1 MNLDTRGRSGGIFLP
16 ISRDR
21 RLETRKSIR
30 AFHSAYIRDTRG
42 NGNFNVLANME
53 WTVKRV
59 RDCGTTPTRHGVVAS
74 SPRCVL
80 DNNRWTSVR
89 SCAQRVIVLLYAAT
103 LVSSFFPSLFT
114 SLVVDRCHRIFRRF
128 VGRRLT
134 GCHSMIRDCYIDA
147 LYNVSLQR
155 RRFGSLTSPYF
166 SIITFTYRKS
176 HPTRVPIFL

>member
-21 RLETRKSIR
+21 RLETRKI
-30 AFHSAYIRDTRG
+30 HSCFPFGVYSRYERKWK
-42 NGNFNVLANME
+42 FQRPRHE

-134 GCHSMIRDCYIDA
+134 GCHPMIRDCYIDA